1 MNEDPL
7 DVALSVYVSVM
18 SSVRMIGAEIVTN
31 LKMSSVFI
39 EECALNK

>member
-7 DVALSVYVSVM
+7 DVALSVYVM
-18 SSVRMIGAEIVTN
+18 SSVRTIGAEIVTN